1 MVVPGVCAV
10 LRLAH
15 ARTCAWT
22 HSHGNAS
29 LGPQELGWSLHRRVR
44 RRQVQHVASWDL
56 AGAAVARPCLH
67 GCQPVLEPV
76 WVPTRASYG
85 YRSAL
90 GGLLA
95 IEAVLT
101 SLRAGHKPHRG
112 EQVRLLVPTA
122 RKVLASTMM
131 RIIRSFD
138 RSLRYNVGS
147 YVCRTMWNV
156 IIVC

>member
-1 MVVPGVCAV
+1 M
-10 LRLAH
+10 
-15 ARTCAWT
+15 
-22 HSHGNAS
+22 
-29 LGPQELGWSLHRRVR
+29 
-44 RRQVQHVASWDL
+44 
-56 AGAAVARPCLH
+56 
-67 GCQPVLEPV
+67 
-76 WVPTRASYG
+76 PTRASYG
-85 YRSAL
+85 YQSAL

-101 SLRAGHKPHRG
+101 SPRAGHKPHRG